1 MTFGE
6 KLRESRKDAGLSQE
20 GLAEKLNV
28 SRQAI
33 TKWETNAG
41 IPDIANLMAISN
53 LFGIT
58 LDDFV
63 SEEKLAKQVKSRLYE
78 STTEYDIDGS
88 KSFDIKLGGAK
99 SISVCGG
106 GEEKIKVVLSSDTLS
121 NIQQDFKTKIDDVR
135 NRIDINVN
143 RAKQVSESA
152 AKEQLYIEVILPNKY
167 ISGVELDASCEVL
180 SLANVVCEDIEF
192 DGRASQVNVD
202 GLDGTFEI
210 NCNLD
215 MKINASGFNGAIE
228 LNQIKSTSRIV
239 LPKNLPFR
247 SVKKGIGNTVI
258 FEENGSASENFS
270 SEDSENVIE
279 LTGMNSELIIE
290 RK

>member
-6 KLRESRKDAGLSQE
+6 KLRESRKAAGLSQE

-99 SISVCGG
+99 SIAVYGG
-106 GEEKIKVVLSSDTLS
+106 GEEKIKVILSSDTLS
-121 NIQQDFKTKIDDVR
+121 NLQQDFKTKIDDIR
-135 NRIDINVN
+135 SRIDINVN
-143 RAKQVSESA
+143 RARQVSETT

-167 ISGVELDASCEVL
+167 ISGLELDASCEVL
-180 SLANVVCEDIEF
+180 SLVNVVCEDIEF
-192 DGRASQVNVD
+192 DGRASLVNVD
-202 GLDGTFEI
+202 GVDGIFEI

-215 MKINASGFNGAIE
+215 MKIDVAGFKGAVE
-228 LNQIKSTSRIV
+228 LNQIKSTSRIL
-239 LPKNLPFR
+239 LPKNLDFR
-247 SVKKGIGNTVI
+247 SVKKGMGNNII
-258 FEENGSASENFS
+258 FEDSGSAVEDFS

-279 LTGMNSELIIE
+279 LAGMNSELIIE